1 MKNIIINESQNKLLE
16 AVKSGFSLDEL
27 NKLSYNKKVAYC
39 KSFLGNPV
47 GSGSS
52 RMVFQIDDERVLK
65 LAKNVKGIAQNEA
78 ECSTLN
84 DYYKN
89 TYSLFP
95 KIFMYDGEHT
105 TMYSYDGDKE
115 PSFQWIVSE
124 YVLPAKAQDF
134 KKVIGFT
141 WKQIQAFI
149 LSAGRIANPSRFQT
163 RQILSDDN
171 LRDMLDYD
179 EENSYILNE
188 LYDYIMNYRPP
199 VGDFCRLANW
209 GMTIRDGEPHMVI
222 LDDGFNE
229 EIADKYYS

>member
-1 MKNIIINESQNKLLE
+1 MKIRINESQYKLFE
-16 AVKSGFSLDEL
+16 AAKDGFSLDKL
-27 NKLSYNKKVAYC
+27 NGLSYNKKVAYC
-39 KSFLGNPV
+39 KSFLGNPI
-47 GSGSS
+47 GNGSS
-52 RMVFQIDDERVLK
+52 RMVFQIDDEKVLK
-65 LAKNVKGIAQNEA
+65 LARNVKGIAQNEA

-89 TYSLFP
+89 KYSLFP
-95 KIFMYDGEHT
+95 KIFMYDGEQ
-105 TMYSYDGDKE
+105 E

-141 WKQIQAFI
+141 WKQVQAFI

-179 EENSYILNE
+179 EENSNILSD

-209 GMTIRDGEPHMVI
+209 GMTIRDGEPHVVI

-229 EIADKYYS
+229 EVADKYYS